1 MDKINLAEFKLD
13 ENKIDLCQNSEK
25 INDNEIYYGLRI
37 KNVEKEKHY
46 LYILNYKYNILYVR
60 DTKIKKFVD
69 AFQFNLPVYKFIFE
83 KNKQDNLIIMDKN
96 GIQKININD
105 FTYGKIKYRGI
116 DWLPEIKNF
125 KDIKNESKLILS
137 EEEKIILI
145 SNHNGFYAYLIT
157 E

>member
-13 ENKIDLCQNSEK
+13 ENKVDLLQNIEK
-25 INDNEIYYGLRI
+25 INNNEIYYGLRI
-37 KNVEKEKHY
+37 KDVEKEKHY
-46 LYILNYKYNILYVR
+46 LYIFNYKYNVLYVR
-60 DTKIKKFVD
+60 DTKNKNFVD
-69 AFQFNLPVYKFIFE
+69 AIQLNMPVYNFIFE
-83 KNKQDNLIIMDKN
+83 RNKQDNIIIMDKN

-116 DWLPEIKNF
+116 DWLPGIKNI
-125 KDIKNESKLILS
+125 KDIKNENKLILS

-145 SNHNGFYAYLIT
+145 SNHNGFGAYLIT